1 MWTNAPCS
9 IEVCR
14 FDGWNVI
21 CRKQVWELQ
30 KIWFHLFFIAMV
42 LYFKVELLNCNFL
55 GLDIAMMIMITYV
68 SGSIFLNGHV
78 FVDFKACLINI

>member
-1 MWTNAPCS
+1 
-9 IEVCR
+9 
-14 FDGWNVI
+14 
-21 CRKQVWELQ
+21 
-30 KIWFHLFFIAMV
+30 MV

-78 FVDFKACLINI
+78 FVDFKACLVNI